1 MRTLSEIRE
10 TVERMHAMLHE
21 MNKDSA
27 IFWAEF
33 KRDFPEVKL
42 DEIAWRKV
50 VYGDNS
56 PTLMPDT
63 VPDSATRN

>member
-1 MRTLSEIRE
+1 MKTQSEIRE
-10 TVERMHAMLHE
+10 TVERMSAMLHQ

-42 DEIAWRKV
+42 DEDA
-50 VYGDNS
+50 
-56 PTLMPDT
+56 LMRLT
-63 VPDSATRN
+63 YRS